1 MDVPQPYPGQE
12 LNLGKLNLT
21 LGWLRQYD
29 ESLDA
34 WQSLLQTANVT
45 LESLRV
51 RGYHREAAAEL
62 RDALHPVATSERAQR
77 VADDLVKFVQEQS
90 EQARPGERLPAS
102 TEVLESL
109 IGKGKRLEGQQSQG
123 GFTKSVLAMAA
134 AVTRPTQE
142 FIARAFAAVK
152 TTDVVRWVRDKLG
165 VSFGAQRQAAL
176 PSTKKGTKLAQTLS
190 QEIQPF

>member
-134 AVTRPTQE
+134 TLAEGLTDSVAAGLSLDAVFFLAVSAAPRLRLNKTRVIMLISVFMTCMC
-142 FIARAFAAVK
+142 
-152 TTDVVRWVRDKLG
+152 L
-165 VSFGAQRQAAL
+165 
-176 PSTKKGTKLAQTLS
+176 LA
-190 QEIQPF
+190 EGREEYMA